1 MGDQQNYYRENEE
14 YANFLEGWDP
24 GFYAKYADTAL
35 PGRARRKG
43 ARRRLRRGPGSFS
56 V

>member
-24 GFYAKYADTAL
+24 GFYAKYADTLCPDEPGGKAL
-35 PGRARRKG
+35 DVGCG
-43 ARRRLRRGPGSFS
+43 VG
-56 V
+56 